1 MLTARDFFLA
11 STLFLLPMAKTK
23 KKPPQL
29 LWQID
34 KPNLPGTSYLF
45 GTMHVRDIRAFDYQD
60 LVCEKIKTCD
70 TFATEINLKEAELLL
85 GEQSMDLP
93 EGQLLSDFYSPKKYA
108 KIGRFFQKNTGM
120 SIQHFERAKPMML
133 TNFVTGNLLN
143 NDQPLSL
150 DQFLWEYAEKENR
163 ILLGIET
170 VQEQI
175 EIMDKI
181 PLDYQA
187 SALWSMVKNVSRF
200 RKNLL
205 KLSTLYQEGNLS
217 KILKSAKKSTG
228 KLRKMMIYDRNEL
241 MAERIALLVEE
252 QTLFAAVGA
261 GHLGGKKGMIKK
273 LKAAGFRLKSVPNL
287 PRSSKEFL

>member
-1 MLTARDFFLA
+1 
-11 STLFLLPMAKTK
+11 MAKSK
-23 KKPPQL
+23 KKQPQL

-60 LVCEKIKTCD
+60 LVCEKIQTCD
-70 TFATEINLKEAELLL
+70 TFATEINLNEAELLL

-93 EGQLLSDFYSPKKYA
+93 EGVLLSDFYSPKKYA
-108 KIGRFFQKNTGM
+108 KIGRFFLKTTGM
-120 SIQHFERAKPMML
+120 PIDHFVRAKPMML
-133 TNFVTGNLLN
+133 TNFVTSSLLN
-143 NDQPLSL
+143 DDQPVSL
-150 DQFLWEYAEKENR
+150 DRFFWEFAEKENR

-175 EIMDKI
+175 DLMDRI

-187 SALWSMVKNVSRF
+187 KALWSMVKNVSRF

-205 KLSTLYQEGNLS
+205 KLSSLYQEGNLL

-228 KLRKMMIYDRNEL
+228 KLRKMMIYDRNEI
-241 MAERIALLVEE
+241 MAERIALLVSE
-252 QTLFAAVGA
+252 QTLFVAVGA
-261 GHLGGKKGMIKK
+261 GHLGGKKGIIKK
-273 LKAAGFRLKSVPNL
+273 LKAAGFRLKLVPNQRPL
-287 PRSSKEFL
+287 SE

>member
-1 MLTARDFFLA
+1 
-11 STLFLLPMAKTK
+11 MAKSQK
-23 KKPPQL
+23 KQPQL

-60 LVCEKIKTCD
+60 LVCEKIQTCD
-70 TFATEINLKEAELLL
+70 TFATEINLNEAELLL
-85 GEQSMDLP
+85 SEQSMDLP
-93 EGQLLSDFYSPKKYA
+93 EGAFLSDFYNPKKYA
-108 KIGRFFQKNTGM
+108 KIGRFFLKTTGM
-120 SIQHFERAKPMML
+120 SIEHFVRAKPMML
-133 TNFVTGNLLN
+133 TNFVTSSLLN
-143 NDQPLSL
+143 DDQPVSL
-150 DQFLWEYAEKENR
+150 DRFLWEFAEKENR

-175 EIMDKI
+175 DLMDSI

-187 SALWSMVKNVSRF
+187 AALWSMVKNVSRF

-205 KLSTLYQEGNLS
+205 KLSSLYQRGDLS

-241 MAERIALLVEE
+241 MAERIALLVSE
-252 QTLFAAVGA
+252 QTLFTAVGA
-261 GHLGGKKGMIKK
+261 GHLGGKKGIIKK
-273 LKAAGFRLKSVPNL
+273 LKSAGFRLKMIPNHPSL
-287 PRSSKEFL
+287 SEKRALK